1 MTVSASPTAPAS
13 VSAAHRV
20 SAHAR
25 WELRL
30 LLRNGEQILVMFV
43 IPLVLLIA
51 LTFAR
56 GGDVDGQAPIVMAVS
71 LMATCFTSLAIG
83 TGFERRSGALKF
95 LATTPLSRLDLLLAK
110 AVATALLSAISI
122 AAIALVSV
130 LLGWRPVVNIPGAIL
145 AIALGGLAFAAWAV
159 FLAGALRAEA
169 VLALANGI
177 FIVLIVFGG
186 VVIATSAMPG
196 PIGAIIALLPSA
208 ALANAMTASLSTGA
222 FPGTQLLLLLGWAA
236 IAAFLARRTFTW
248 D

>member
-71 LMATCFTSLAIG
+71 LMATCVTSLAIG

-208 ALANAMTASLSTGA
+208 ALASAMTASLSTGA